1 MGSTSFFSKLASY
14 DPLAQGLDLPGAHKY
29 QNTLVNRV
37 GPDQGPYTGVQATL
51 AGANSGYAA
60 NGPGA
65 NGSPA
70 APAVNGPAGWGHPT
84 VGGIG
89 GFMQSLG
96 NTATALNPASRAAGG
111 AATSLVGGGQQPM
124 TPVGG
129 VPNYRG
135 NATVTSGGGW

>member
-14 DPLAQGLDLPGAHKY
+14 DPLAQALDLPGAHKY
-29 QNTLVNRV
+29 QDSLGIRV

-65 NGSPA
+65 NGNPA
-70 APAVNGPAGWGHPT
+70 APAVNGAAGWGHPA
-84 VGGIG
+84 VGV
-89 GFMQSLG
+89 
-96 NTATALNPASRAAGG
+96 APAVG
-111 AATSLVGGGQQPM
+111 VIGGGQQPM

-135 NATVTSGGGW
+135 NSTVTSGGGW